1 MTETGNPS
9 KENQQQAPGI
19 YNPGIDPETVP
30 SVVIQIMVFALV
42 VTGAL
47 FWYYSYVT
55 ELKRVAELF
64 AKAREVQ
71 AGGDAT
77 AFLEARKFYIETG
90 KIEEDDRLLAHMGE
104 VTALLYGV
112 YGMDDLAGEA
122 GDYLSMMRAR
132 DLRKAERYAAEA
144 YYYLGQGRNNPEAY
158 GQAENVVTAIT
169 SQGIRHG
176 KILHA
181 MSLAVLGQG
190 RPVEAQRAAE
200 EGMKLATGLV
210 RLSIAQGDALLAQEN
225 YGSARSAYARAL
237 ATNGQHIWARSAIQL
252 TDAITR
258 EGKPALLLRECD
270 KLFRELDI
278 LHPENP
284 PVRTKAFISSTKGEV
299 YFVDGQSE
307 EALRMAN
314 ESIALYPFSDRAH
327 LLKGRAL
334 ARLGKNDEAKAAFAE
349 ATNLS
354 PKSLDVAKQIV
365 WYQNY
370 MEDNAG
376 ALATL
381 EVIKSA
387 NPEENLVYV
396 ELVKAYI
403 ANEKIEEATAAA
415 EETIKRLGDAHELGN
430 LSMARVHIA
439 KKEIEEAKAALVEA
453 HTNRGKPWADLTVE
467 LAKFGALGGDK
478 LGAANT
484 YVEVIKLYEKESAPI
499 EQMYQAYT
507 QAAEAMKAV
516 GSWAQLQTSK
526 ELEEEAK
533 LLWEKEEAPADADAD
548 AAAAPKAATP

>member
-1 MTETGNPS
+1 MTETGNAS
-9 KENQQQAPGI
+9 KENEQKAPGI
-19 YNPGIDPETVP
+19 YNPGINPESVP
-30 SVVIQIMVFALV
+30 SVIIQIAVFALV

-47 FWYYSYVT
+47 AWYYSYVS

-77 AFLEARKFYIETG
+77 AFLEARKYYIETG
-90 KIEEDDRLLAHMGE
+90 KIEDDDSLLAHMGE

-122 GDYLSMMRAR
+122 GDYLSLMRSR

-144 YYYLGQGRNNPEAY
+144 YYYLGQGRSNPEAY
-158 GQAENVVTAIT
+158 GQAESVITAIT

-181 MSLAVLGQG
+181 LSLSVLGQG
-190 RPVEAQRAAE
+190 RPAEAQRAAE

-210 RLSIAQGDALLAQEN
+210 RLPIAQGDALLAQEN
-225 YGSARSAYARAL
+225 YGSARASYAKAL
-237 ATNGQHIWARSAIQL
+237 ATNGQHIWARTAIQL

-270 KLFRELDI
+270 KLLRELET

-284 PVRTKAFISSTKGEV
+284 PVRTKAFILSTKGEV
-299 YFVDGQSE
+299 FFVDGQSE
-307 EALRMAN
+307 AALKSAN
-314 ESIALYPFSDRAH
+314 DSLALFPFNDRAH

-349 ATNLS
+349 ATKLS
-354 PKSLDVAKQIV
+354 PKSLDVAKQIA
-365 WYQNY
+365 WYMNY
-370 MEDNAG
+370 MEDKEG
-376 ALATL
+376 ALAVL
-381 EVIKSA
+381 EAVKTA
-387 NPEENLVYV
+387 NEEESLVYP

-403 ANEKIEEATAAA
+403 ALEKVDEAKAAA

-439 KKEIEEAKAALVEA
+439 KKEADEAKAQLVEA
-453 HTNRGKPWADLTVE
+453 HTNKGKPWAELTVE
-467 LAKFGALGGDK
+467 LARFGALGGDK

-484 YVEVIKLYEKESAPI
+484 FVEVIKLYEKENAPV
-499 EQMYQAYT
+499 EQMYEAYT
-507 QAAEAMKAV
+507 RAATAMKAV
-516 GSWAQLQTSK
+516 GLWAQLQKSK
-526 ELEEEAK
+526 ELEAEAK
-533 LLWEKEEAPADADAD
+533 LLWEKAPEAPA
-548 AAAAPKAATP
+548 AATP